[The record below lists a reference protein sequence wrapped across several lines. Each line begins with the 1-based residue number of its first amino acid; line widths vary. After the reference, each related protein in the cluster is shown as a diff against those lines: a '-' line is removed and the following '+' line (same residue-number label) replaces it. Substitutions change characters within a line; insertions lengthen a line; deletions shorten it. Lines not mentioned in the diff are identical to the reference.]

1 MTAEGC
7 GLRDEGRGVMVEVK
21 GLRGEGCCEK
31 LEGLGVKGD
40 VRSVG

>member
-1 MTAEGC
+1 
-7 GLRDEGRGVMVEVK
+7 MVEVK

-40 VRSVG
+40 LRSVG